1 MTDHPQA
8 KLVTR
13 IIRQGFKRHYSLFH
27 KSTEQAKEFFEQGNW
42 QALQHIS
49 EKRISFYDQRVTETV
64 KRLREQLGIDSCDE
78 VLWAQVRILYG
89 QYLAF
94 HPQAELAETYYNSV
108 FSNLFHRRYY
118 TNENIF
124 IESALAKRLPAQK
137 ESVYSSYFPSIKGLK
152 NTITDIMKKMDFD
165 AQFVDL
171 DNNIKQ
177 IINAF
182 RRQSDHSGFETH
194 QLRFDILKSV
204 FYRNKAAYV
213 VGRVVSPRGFQPFVV
228 PILSNRAGQLFM
240 DALITDPDQL
250 AIIFSFTRA
259 YFFVDAQVPSA
270 LVTFLRE
277 LIPHKTLAEL
287 YSSIGLYKQGKNE
300 FYRELLNHLHTHDDQ
315 FIVTP
320 GIKGMVM
327 TVFTMPNFPYV
338 FKVIKDKFGGT
349 KTLTREGVKDR
360 YLLVK
365 RHDRVGRMAD
375 TMEYSRVALP
385 IDRLTDELLQELKE
399 TAPSLLEFDGDRVII
414 NHLYAQRKMIPL
426 NLYIDDAEPEEIEAA
441 IYDYG
446 LALKEMV
453 SANIFPGD
461 MLLKNFGLTRH
472 KRVVFYDYDE
482 VQYLSDM
489 NFRQIPEPMTPE
501 QEMASEPWYHVGPND
516 VFPEEFITFLSTDP
530 KIRRLFKQMHP
541 ELFDVAYWHKAQESV
556 LHGDIEDVFP
566 YPQDQRFI
574 RQAQADT
581 KNQEASK

>member
-8 KLVTR
+8 KNVSR

-27 KSTEQAKEFFEQGNW
+27 KSTVQAKEFFEQGNW
-42 QALQHIS
+42 EALQQLS
-49 EKRISFYDQRVTETV
+49 EKRISFYDKRVTETV
-64 KRLREQLGIDSCDE
+64 KRLREKLGIDSYDE
-78 VLWAQVRILYG
+78 VLWAQVRTLYG
-89 QYLAF
+89 QYLSF

-137 ESVYSSYFPSIKGLK
+137 ESVYSCYFPSIKGLK
-152 NTITDIMKKMDFD
+152 NTITDIMMEINFN
-165 AQFVDL
+165 AEFVDL
-171 DNNIKQ
+171 NKNIKQ
-177 IINAF
+177 VINAF
-182 RRQSDHSGFETH
+182 RCQSDHSGFETH
-194 QLRFDILKSV
+194 QLRFDILNSV

-228 PILSNRAGQLFM
+228 PILRNRNGQLFL
-240 DALITDPDQL
+240 DALITAPDQL

-259 YFFVDAQVPSA
+259 YFFVNAHVPSA
-270 LVTFLRE
+270 LITFLRE
-277 LIPHKTLAEL
+277 LIPNKTLAEL

-315 FIVTP
+315 YVLTT

-327 TVFTMPNFPYV
+327 TVFTLPNFPYV

-349 KTLTREGVKDR
+349 KTLTREGVKER
-360 YLLVK
+360 YSLVK

-375 TMEYSRVALP
+375 TMEYSHVALP
-385 IDRLTDELLQELKE
+385 IDRLSDELLAELKE
-399 TAPSLLEFDGDRVII
+399 TAPSLLEFVNGQVII
-414 NHLYAQRKMIPL
+414 NHLYAQRKMVPL
-426 NLYIDDAEPEEIEAA
+426 NLYIDEAEPEEIEAA

-489 NFRQIPEPMTPE
+489 NFRKIPEPMTPE

-530 KIRRLFKQMHP
+530 KIRRMFKQMHP
-541 ELFDVAYWHKAQESV
+541 ELFEVEYWHKAQESV
-556 LHGDIEDVFP
+556 RHGDIEDVFP
-566 YPQDQRFI
+566 YPQEQRFI
-574 RQAQADT
+574 RQEQTD
-581 KNQEASK
+581 N

>member
-27 KSTEQAKEFFEQGNW
+27 NSTEQAKEFFEQCNW
-42 QALQHIS
+42 EALQHIA
-49 EKRISFYDQRVTETV
+49 EKRISFYDKRVTETV
-64 KRLREQLGIDSCDE
+64 KRLREQLGIDSCEE
-78 VLWAQVRILYG
+78 VLWSQVRVLYG

-152 NTITDIMKKMDFD
+152 NTINDIMTVLNFNAEFVNLD
-165 AQFVDL
+165 A
-171 DNNIKQ
+171 NIKQ
-177 IINAF
+177 LINAF

-194 QLRFDILKSV
+194 QLRFDILNSV

-213 VGRVVSPRGFQPFVV
+213 VGRVVSPRGFQPFVI
-228 PILSNRAGQLFM
+228 PILSNRTGQLFL
-240 DALITDPDQL
+240 DALITDADQL

-300 FYRELLNHLHTHDDQ
+300 FYRELLNHLHTHDDK
-315 FIVTP
+315 FIVSP

-327 TVFTMPNFPYV
+327 TVFTLPNFPYV

-349 KTLTREGVKDR
+349 KTLTRDGVKER

-385 IDRLTDELLQELKE
+385 IDRLTDELLEELKT

-426 NLYIDDAEPEEIEAA
+426 NLYIDDAEHDEIEAA

-472 KRVVFYDYDE
+472 MRVVFYDYDE
-482 VQYLSDM
+482 VQYLLDM
-489 NFRQIPEPMTPE
+489 NFRKIPEAMTLE

-530 KIRRLFKQMHP
+530 KIRRMFKQMHP
-541 ELFDVAYWHKAQESV
+541 ELFDVEYWNKAQER
-556 LHGDIEDVFP
+556 LRQGNIDDVFP
-566 YPQDQRFI
+566 YPQKQRFI
-574 RQAQADT
+574 RQA
-581 KNQEASK
+581 EAAAER

>member
-27 KSTEQAKEFFEQGNW
+27 KSTEHAKEFFEDRNW

-49 EKRISFYDQRVTETV
+49 KKRISFYDQRVTETV
-64 KRLREQLGIDSCDE
+64 KRLRNQLGIDSYDE
-78 VLWAQVRILYG
+78 TLWSQVRGLYG
-89 QYLAF
+89 QYLSF

-152 NTITDIMKKMDFD
+152 NTIADIIRMINFN
-165 AQFVDL
+165 AEFVDL
-171 DNNIKQ
+171 DTNIKQ
-177 IINAF
+177 LINAF
-182 RRQSDHSGFETH
+182 RHQSDHSGFETH
-194 QLRFDILKSV
+194 QLRFDILNSI

-213 VGRVVSPRGFQPFVV
+213 VGRVVSPRGFQPFVIPV
-228 PILSNRAGQLFM
+228 LNNRNGQLFL

-315 FIVTP
+315 FMVSP

-327 TVFTMPNFPYV
+327 TVFTLPNFPYV
-338 FKVIKDKFGGT
+338 FKIIKDKFGGT
-349 KTLTREGVKDR
+349 KTLSRDGVKER

-365 RHDRVGRMAD
+365 SHDRVGRMAD

-385 IDRLTDELLQELKE
+385 IDRLSDELLEELKN
-399 TAPSLLEFDGDRVII
+399 TASSLLEFDGNQVII

-426 NLYIDDAEPEEIEAA
+426 NLYIDDADPEEIEAA

-482 VQYLSDM
+482 VQYLLDM
-489 NFRQIPEPMTPE
+489 NFRKIPEAMTIE

-530 KIRRLFKQMHP
+530 KIRRMFKQMHP
-541 ELFDVAYWHKAQESV
+541 ELFDVSYWHKAQES
-556 LHGDIEDVFP
+556 LRHGDIEDVFP
-566 YPQDQRFI
+566 YPQNQRFI
-574 RQAQADT
+574 RRA
-581 KNQEASK
+581 EAANR

>member
-1 MTDHPQA
+1 MTDHPKS

-13 IIRQGFKRHYSLFH
+13 IIRQGFKRHFSLFH
-27 KSTEQAKEFFEQGNW
+27 KSTEQAKDFFEQSNW
-42 QALQHIS
+42 EALQQLS
-49 EKRISFYDQRVTETV
+49 EKRISFYDLRVTETV
-64 KRLREQLGIDSCDE
+64 KRLRNQLGVDSYDE
-78 VLWAQVRILYG
+78 TLWSQVRLQYG

-118 TNENIF
+118 TKENIF

-137 ESVYSSYFPSIKGLK
+137 ESVYSCYFPAMKGLK
-152 NTITDIMKKMDFD
+152 NTIADILLGLDFN
-165 AQFVDL
+165 AEFIDL
-171 DNNIKQ
+171 NTNIKKL
-177 IINAF
+177 INAF

-194 QLRFDILKSV
+194 QLRFDILNSV

-213 VGRVVSPRGFQPFVV
+213 VGRVVSPRGFQPFVI
-228 PILSNRAGQLFM
+228 PILSNSNKQLYL
-240 DALITDPDQL
+240 DALITNADQL

-259 YFFVDAQVPSA
+259 YFFVNAQVPSA

-277 LIPHKTLAEL
+277 LIPNKTLAEL
-287 YSSIGLYKQGKNE
+287 YSSIGLYKQAKNE

-315 FIVTP
+315 FMVSP

-327 TVFTMPNFPYV
+327 TVFTLPNYPYV
-338 FKVIKDKFGGT
+338 FKIIKDKFGGS
-349 KTLTREGVKDR
+349 KTLTREGVKGR

-375 TMEYSRVALP
+375 TMEYSRFAFPL
-385 IDRLTDELLQELKE
+385 DRLSDELLKELKK
-399 TAPSLLEFDGDRVII
+399 TASSLLEFDGDQLII

-426 NLYIDDAEPEEIEAA
+426 NLYLDDAKPEEVEAA

-446 LALKEMV
+446 LALKEMI

-482 VQYLSDM
+482 VQYLLDM
-489 NFRQIPEPMTPE
+489 NFREIPEAMTPE

-530 KIRRLFKQMHP
+530 KIRQMFKRMHP
-541 ELFDVAYWHKAQESV
+541 ELFDVDYWHKAQER
-556 LHGDIEDVFP
+556 LRLGYIDDVFP
-566 YPQDQRFI
+566 YPQSQRFI
-574 RQAQADT
+574 RQP
-581 KNQEASK
+581 